1 MEILRRPLYA
11 SNIKGSNYFAR
22 PVLEPPRTTF
32 DAVRY
37 ALAMCVVSGAS
48 PLLTKTNM
56 ATYGGITF
64 NGKSGEKYYFK
75 AWPLQ
80 TRFNPLGAVYF
91 VTKRV
96 FSDKNYRRA
105 SHESIF
111 IGQTPDLTVPLAT
124 PLQLACFEKQGAN
137 CICVFVDASEE
148 RRLAVAQDLLAAH
161 STTCN
166 DTREHRTRAQAEA
179 EF

>member
-1 MEILRRPLYA
+1 
-11 SNIKGSNYFAR
+11 
-22 PVLEPPRTTF
+22 
-32 DAVRY
+32 
-37 ALAMCVVSGAS
+37 
-48 PLLTKTNM
+48 M

-96 FSDKNYRRA
+96 FNDKTYRRA

-111 IGQTPDLTVPLAT
+111 IGQTSDLTAPLAT
-124 PLQLACFEKQGAN
+124 PVQLTCFEKHGAN
-137 CICVFVDASEE
+137 CICVYVDANEE

-161 STTCN
+161 NTTCN
-166 DTREHRTRAQAEA
+166 DAREPRTRAQAEA